1 LKDSGGSGPGQGR
14 QVQVRKKLTEI
25 PEVEQRADE
34 RQKEPKDRAAI
45 GKTFTEL
52 AVSGIVRISYPYPR
66 ISDGKIE
73 RWSIDL
79 DSNDIGQI

>member
-1 LKDSGGSGPGQGR
+1 M
-14 QVQVRKKLTEI
+14 TEI
-25 PEVEQRADE
+25 PEVEQLADE

-79 DSNDIGQI
+79 DSNDIGQIRIK

>member
-1 LKDSGGSGPGQGR
+1 M
-14 QVQVRKKLTEI
+14 
-25 PEVEQRADE
+25 EQRGDE

-45 GKTFTEL
+45 GKTFAEL
-52 AVSGIVRISYPYPR
+52 AVSGIVRMSYPYPR

-79 DSNDIGQI
+79 DSNDI